1 MTSEFVVLIAS
12 GSTLLAVS
20 LAALLI
26 LQWRAGRHAG
36 VFRERLTDLSRRL
49 DETAAREER
58 LSTLLAE
65 GQARNLEAIQ
75 SRFAGAVDTLNR
87 QLGTV
92 ASTLND
98 QLSQTRGNIGRQLE
112 GTQKVVSQV
121 QERLGELTAT
131 ARNMHDL
138 GRDIARLQDVLQAP
152 KLRGNLGELFLEE
165 LLSQVLPPGSF
176 EMQHTFS
183 TGERVDAV
191 IRLDDRLVP
200 VDSKFPLESFNRILA
215 SDSDEEKKRARR
227 EFTTSV
233 KKRIDEISGKYIR
246 TSEGTYD
253 FALMYIPAENVFYET
268 IVREE
273 DPGDVR
279 SIFNHALA
287 KHVIPVSPGSFY
299 AYLLAVAYGLRG
311 LQIEKRAEE
320 IWGELSRL
328 RIGLEQFGEDFQLL
342 GRHLENARGRHSD
355 ADRKLSGLHETLRHI
370 SGNEDLP
377 HLDSENP

>member
-1 MTSEFVVLIAS
+1 MTSEIVILIAS
-12 GSTLLAVS
+12 GTTLLAVA
-20 LAALLI
+20 LAVLLV

-36 VFRERLTDLSRRL
+36 IFRERLLDLARRL

-65 GQARNLEAIQ
+65 GQAKNLETIQ

-92 ASTLND
+92 TSSLND

-112 GTQKVVSQV
+112 GTQKVVSHV

-131 ARNMHDL
+131 AKNMHDL
-138 GRDIARLQDVLQAP
+138 GRDIARLQDILQAP

-176 EMQHTFS
+176 GMQHTFS

-191 IRLDDRLVP
+191 IRLGDRLVP
-200 VDSKFPLESFNRILA
+200 VDSKFPLESFNRILS
-215 SDSDEEKKRARR
+215 SDSDDAKKKARR
-227 EFTTSV
+227 EFISSV

-253 FALMYIPAENVFYET
+253 FALMYIPAENVFYES
-268 IVREE
+268 IVR
-273 DPGDVR
+273 DGDAGDGK
-279 SIFNHALA
+279 SIFNHALE
-287 KHVIPVSPGSFY
+287 KHVVPVSPGSFY

-328 RIGLEQFGEDFQLL
+328 RTGLEQFGEDFQVL
-342 GRHLENARGRHSD
+342 GRHLDNARGRYAD
-355 ADRKLSGLHETLRHI
+355 ADRKLGGLHETLRHI
-370 SGNEDLP
+370 SGDDENLP
-377 HLDSENP
+377 PESGR